1 MGSIFKFKQF
11 EVNQSGCAMK
21 INTDGVLLGAIVQK
35 NDAQQILDIGTGT
48 GVIAL
53 MLAQRFPDAH
63 VDAVEI
69 DESAA
74 LAASAN
80 FSNSG
85 FYARLKAYHVAIAS
99 YNTDVKYDLIVSNPP
114 YFVNDLKN
122 PEQRKGIA
130 RHADQDFFE
139 LLLLKTSELL
149 ADDGCIWLILPVK
162 QAEFVVS
169 MAVTFNLSLSERINI
184 CSDESKPVFRH
195 VICLQRKLV
204 TPKIS
209 NFFIYES
216 EKIYTEGYKRL
227 LKDFLLAF

>member
-11 EVNQSGCAMK
+11 EVNQAGCAMK
-21 INTDGVLLGAIVQK
+21 INTDGVLLGAIVKK
-35 NDAQQILDIGTGT
+35 NDAKQILDIGTGT

-53 MLAQRFPDAH
+53 MLAQRFPNSL

-74 LAASAN
+74 LTAAAN
-80 FSNSG
+80 FSNSD
-85 FYARLKAYHVAIAS
+85 FSARVKAHHCAIAL
-99 YNTDVKYDLIVSNPP
+99 YHTDVKYDLIVSNPP

-139 LLLLKTSELL
+139 LLLSKISALL
-149 ADDGCIWLILPVK
+149 TDDGCIWLILPVK
-162 QAEFVVS
+162 QAEFVV
-169 MAVTFNLSLSERINI
+169 AQAGAFNLSLSERINV

-195 VICLQRKLV
+195 IICLQRKAGE
-204 TPKIS
+204 PKNS
-209 NFFIYES
+209 NFFIYKA
-216 EKIYTEGYKRL
+216 EKVYTEDYRRL

>member
-11 EVNQSGCAMK
+11 EVNQAGCAMK

-35 NDAQQILDIGTGT
+35 NDAKQILDIGTGT

-53 MLAQRFPDAH
+53 MLAQRFPDAL

-80 FSNSG
+80 FSNSD
-85 FYARLKAYHVAIAS
+85 FSARVKAHHFPIS
-99 YNTDVKYDLIVSNPP
+99 LYNTHVKYDLIVSNPP

-130 RHADQDFFE
+130 RHADENFFE

-162 QAEFVVS
+162 QAEFVVERAS
-169 MAVTFNLSLSERINI
+169 AFNLGLSERINV

-195 VICLQRKLV
+195 IICLQRKV
-204 TPKIS
+204 VETKVS

-216 EKIYTEGYKRL
+216 EKVYTADYKRL